1 MVVDIVVVDK
11 QKKTAVVIDEAIP
24 KWFKDG
30 LMTQKKIF
38 FSFVLYNIN
47 FRCQRSCLL
56 AMGNKGQRYHI

>member
-30 LMTQKKIF
+30 LMTQKKNLF
-38 FSFVLYNIN
+38 FFCFV
-47 FRCQRSCLL
+47 
-56 AMGNKGQRYHI
+56 

>member
-11 QKKTAVVIDEAIP
+11 QRKTAVVIDVAIP
-24 KWFKDG
+24 KLFKDG
-30 LMTQKKIF
+30 LMTQKKNF

>member
-11 QKKTAVVIDEAIP
+11 QKKTAVVIP
-24 KWFKDG
+24 KLFKDG
-30 LMTQKKIF
+30 LMTQKKNF